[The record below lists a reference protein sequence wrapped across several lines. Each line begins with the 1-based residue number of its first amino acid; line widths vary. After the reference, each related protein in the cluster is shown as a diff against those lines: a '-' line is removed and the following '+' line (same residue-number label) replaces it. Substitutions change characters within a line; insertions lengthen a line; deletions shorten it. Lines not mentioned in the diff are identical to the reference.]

1 MEDAI
6 LVSTSNR
13 EAWNEYMTHCVVRFT
28 SLNHKRKRK
37 EMENFPFLAS
47 ALMLAFAFPLR
58 LVTPVLN
65 CVCVSVARVS
75 QPAFSV
81 GRIH

>member
-1 MEDAI
+1 M
-6 LVSTSNR
+6 VSTSNR

-37 EMENFPFLAS
+37 EMENFPFLGS
-47 ALMLAFAFPLR
+47 TLMFAFAFPFAFPSR